1 MTSDALVINAVAQVY
16 LDQRCGGCARNQR
29 VCSWHSDAQV
39 LVASCAPNWRE
50 KKTEQR
56 AGSGAARIRRVECT
70 EMCWLLQHRHRC
82 KREAVII

>member
-16 LDQRCGGCARNQR
+16 LDQRCGPDAHVINECA
-29 VCSWHSDAQV
+29 VGTAMHSC
-39 LVASCAPNWRE
+39 LCYNWRE

-56 AGSGAARIRRVECT
+56 AGSGAALIRRVECT

-82 KREAVII
+82 KCEAVII